1 MYGFKVFHQLTFHIH
16 KYISRNHRMSLEKIA
31 MQRRYSSQVLNG
43 SLGNLYLCGHQAYV
57 VIDSLHQFL
66 LGKSSQGNT
75 LHVEQTLVLK
85 ARSGSLQVVVF
96 PMASCL
102 DVFVLPDGLGGE
114 LLSVGC
120 DDWRLQHLQVALR
133 AARST
138 TQLNAKEMNK
148 EAGSLGLSLQF
159 KGQTYPCN

>member
-1 MYGFKVFHQLTFHIH
+1 M
-16 KYISRNHRMSLEKIA
+16 
-31 MQRRYSSQVLNG
+31 
-43 SLGNLYLCGHQAYV
+43 
-57 VIDSLHQFL
+57 
-66 LGKSSQGNT
+66 
-75 LHVEQTLVLK
+75 LK